1 MLSKTKKHF
10 IATKEIEFSNGSD
23 ILTAWTKR
31 PSERHLKDF
40 IYMFNGDIYDLKTY
54 THFRRN
60 VNNLI
65 KKHNLKQI

>member
-1 MLSKTKKHF
+1 MLSRTKKHF

-23 ILTAWTKR
+23 ILTAWIKR
-31 PSERHLKDF
+31 PSERHLNEF

-54 THFRRN
+54 SHFRRN

-65 KKHNLKQI
+65 EKYNLIEI